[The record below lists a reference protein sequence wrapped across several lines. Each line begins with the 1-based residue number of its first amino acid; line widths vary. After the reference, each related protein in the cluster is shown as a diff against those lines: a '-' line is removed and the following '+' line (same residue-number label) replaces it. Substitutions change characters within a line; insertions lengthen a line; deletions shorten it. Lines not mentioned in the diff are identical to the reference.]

1 MWLSK
6 SKFKQGFN
14 FKLMYDLFF
23 RIEMKKAG
31 KRIYYRLLTK
41 RFIFQLSF
49 FPTSFGKV
57 RLSILQSKKS
67 DSPYKRY
74 MGSNLIDIM
83 QKNTKQYDLGYANM
97 QILDNLVILCPCY
110 IIERICQLNCV
121 HGGVTVSKI
130 TAQAYTGGTSKR
142 SSYHRRG
149 RDFSSWPTTSLN
161 LSQGLSTVRSPAER
175 LRTLS
180 QGGVATG

>member
-1 MWLSK
+1 MTQ
-6 SKFKQGFN
+6 F
-14 FKLMYDLFF
+14 
-23 RIEMKKAG
+23 
-31 KRIYYRLLTK
+31 
-41 RFIFQLSF
+41 
-49 FPTSFGKV
+49 
-57 RLSILQSKKS
+57 
-67 DSPYKRY
+67 
-74 MGSNLIDIM
+74 
-83 QKNTKQYDLGYANM
+83 M

-161 LSQGLSTVRSPAER
+161 LSQGLSTERPQSQESCGEAADIKLGRSRDR
-175 LRTLS
+175 LIPVSHQTSRDIK
-180 QGGVATG
+180 QVGVFGADALDLNTSNASAAFTRV